1 MKYFEELRQKMFDRF
16 KFDFGANIYIEVE
29 DYLEL
34 PEIYSEVC
42 EEISIFKLISFGDE
56 ENFEFYFYRKF
67 LKSILKNLKKE
78 NLDFLDLCLE
88 GKYGFLY
95 EGVER
100 LTLEKYFSLKQ
111 AAIIMLEEMNK
122 FYEKEYGEI

>member
-34 PEIYSEVC
+34 PEIYSEIC

-67 LKSILKNLKKE
+67 LKSIYKVLKDKE
-78 NLDFLDLCLE
+78 NDLNIMYP
-88 GKYGFLY
+88 KNYF
-95 EGVER
+95 
-100 LTLEKYFSLKQ
+100 TLSK
-111 AAIIMLEEMNK
+111 ATIIILEEMNK